1 MIISQVFGLVSVS
14 SHAEEYNSK
23 LTADV
28 CLDHKCVGLEILNN
42 ILFFG
47 EKEFSFFYLRCFE
60 TSRESSDED
69 V

>member
-47 EKEFSFFYLRCFE
+47 GKESNFSI
-60 TSRESSDED
+60 
-69 V
+69 

>member
-28 CLDHKCVGLEILNN
+28 CLDHKCVGLQIIDN
-42 ILFFG
+42 ILFLGG
-47 EKEFSFFYLRCFE
+47 EEFSFFYLRCFD